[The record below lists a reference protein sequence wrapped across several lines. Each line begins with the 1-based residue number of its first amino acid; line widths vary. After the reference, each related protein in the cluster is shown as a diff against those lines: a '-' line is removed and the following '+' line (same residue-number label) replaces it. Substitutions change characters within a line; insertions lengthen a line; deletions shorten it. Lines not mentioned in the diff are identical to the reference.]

1 MWAPPD
7 LSPGIGS
14 LRPEGGHEPRLPAPS
29 QLSLQGPRCQSGSH
43 SSGGSFQKPFSILF
57 RFHFW
62 APGCW
67 MALALEVETD
77 LPPWGDQVGHGV
89 SRKVSQHPSCDS
101 LHLSVSFHGNK
112 ILFKLLSISLFKI
125 YFILIMCMCVWGWCS
140 AQVCMYICVNTS
152 AYEGQRHQVPSQL
165 PPTPTPS
172 QTHPPRA
179 RVTAVD

>member
-112 ILFKLLSISLFKI
+112 ISLSRQEQGAKRLLPD
-125 YFILIMCMCVWGWCS
+125 CS
-140 AQVCMYICVNTS
+140 CQEKCWDSTWHLKEPALS
-152 AYEGQRHQVPSQL
+152 
-165 PPTPTPS
+165 
-172 QTHPPRA
+172 
-179 RVTAVD
+179 